1 MFLKVG
7 DYEVKEGL
15 HYSKEH
21 EWVKVENGTCR
32 VGINDYAQKKL
43 HEVVYADLPKVG
55 LHVSQMDSLG
65 TVESVKAVADLFSPI
80 SGEVKE
86 ANDKLKDNPELI
98 NKEPYDEGWI
108 AILKPSKLQED
119 LNNLMEATS
128 YADYLEKMLEE
139 EQ

>member
-139 EQ
+139 ER

>member
-1 MFLKVG
+1 MKVG

-21 EWVKVENGTCR
+21 EWVKVENGMCR

-55 LHVSQMDSLG
+55 LQVSQMDSLG

-80 SGEVKE
+80 SGEVME
-86 ANDKLKDNPELI
+86 TNEKLKDSPELL
-98 NKEPYDEGWI
+98 NKKPYDEGWI
-108 AILKPSKLQED
+108 AVLKPSRLQDD

-128 YADYLEKMLEE
+128 YADYLKKVLEE

>member
-1 MFLKVG
+1 MCLKVG

-21 EWVKVENGTCR
+21 EWVKVENGMCR

-55 LHVSQMDSLG
+55 LQVSQMDSLG

-80 SGEVKE
+80 SGEVME
-86 ANDKLKDNPELI
+86 TNEKLKDSPELL
-98 NKEPYDEGWI
+98 NKKPYDEGWI
-108 AILKPSKLQED
+108 AVLKPSRLQDD

-128 YADYLEKMLEE
+128 YADYLKKVLEE

>member
-1 MFLKVG
+1 MKVG